1 MTENDKYRMGEG
13 AKPGEDPAWTRLNYA
28 EKNRALYQK
37 QKALLDLF
45 LEKHAI
51 SQAQHDKSLRDL
63 TEKMKFSAERAER
76 AEQAER
82 AEREDG

>member
-1 MTENDKYRMGEG
+1 MTEDFKKQTGKNR
-13 AKPGEDPAWTRLNYA
+13 KPGADPAWTRLSYD
-28 EKNRALYQK
+28 EKNRALYRK

-63 TEKMKFSAERAER
+63 TEKMGMRDQEAEGPKDAEGR
-76 AEQAER
+76 
-82 AEREDG
+82 G